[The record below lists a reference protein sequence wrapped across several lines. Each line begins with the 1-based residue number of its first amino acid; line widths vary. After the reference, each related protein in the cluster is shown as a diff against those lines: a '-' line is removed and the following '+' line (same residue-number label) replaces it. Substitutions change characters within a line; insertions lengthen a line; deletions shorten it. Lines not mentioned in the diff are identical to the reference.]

1 MSSKTHE
8 EVRETMQVLRDL
20 GLKIDEG
27 RLLELLEE
35 WRRADEEARR
45 IRRES
50 ADWKFIEKQP
60 EPIKTALKLLVET
73 GDLKMV
79 SKLFNISLGELNN
92 LRLKA
97 KVPLVLS

>member
-1 MSSKTHE
+1 
-8 EVRETMQVLRDL
+8 MQVLKDR

-50 ADWKFIEKQP
+50 ADWKFIGKNQNP
-60 EPIKTALKLLVET
+60 
-73 GDLKMV
+73 
-79 SKLFNISLGELNN
+79 
-92 LRLKA
+92 
-97 KVPLVLS
+97 

>member
-8 EVRETMQVLRDL
+8 EVRETMQVLKDR

-50 ADWKFIEKQP
+50 ADWKFIGKNQNP
-60 EPIKTALKLLVET
+60 
-73 GDLKMV
+73 
-79 SKLFNISLGELNN
+79 
-92 LRLKA
+92 
-97 KVPLVLS
+97 